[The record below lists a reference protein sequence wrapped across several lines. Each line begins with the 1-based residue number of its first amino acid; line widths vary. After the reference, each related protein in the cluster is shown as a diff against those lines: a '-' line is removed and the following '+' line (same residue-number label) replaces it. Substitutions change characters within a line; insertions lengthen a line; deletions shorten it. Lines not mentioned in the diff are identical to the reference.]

1 MAMPLSCRGG
11 VGGGRSF
18 LKRRQFLMVWFKA
31 VSGSAETAVESKFGE
46 RGLGVKDA
54 MWGLVSGL

>member
-1 MAMPLSCRGG
+1 
-11 VGGGRSF
+11 
-18 LKRRQFLMVWFKA
+18 MVWFKA

-54 MWGLVSGL
+54 MRGLVSGL

>member
-1 MAMPLSCRGG
+1 
-11 VGGGRSF
+11 
-18 LKRRQFLMVWFKA
+18 MVWFKA